1 MRIEKAFKNIVFS
14 AIYQVVSIACGLIVP
29 RLILQTFGSTYNG
42 VINSASQFLDM
53 ISILTLGITGA
64 TKVAFY
70 KTLGNGDELGTS
82 RIYKATKVYMSK
94 VALGVIAYAVLLCV
108 VYPLISHNDLSKL
121 QTAAIIVIVS
131 IGTFAQYFFGIT
143 SEALLQ
149 SDQSN
154 FIIHS
159 LNIIKLL
166 VNLVVTIVLIKLG
179 RSIFEVKLGS
189 SIIYF
194 ITPLVMNLY
203 VKKKYHIDNKC
214 EPDNSAIKERGAAAF
229 HSIANII
236 HDRVDLVLLT
246 LFADA
251 KIISVYTVYYLVVG
265 KIKQVMQIFTSGVEA
280 AFGNMWA
287 RGEMES
293 LKRNFRAYE
302 YVMFTFAAIVFSCV
316 GLLILPF
323 IKRYTSGVTDV
334 EYIRPLLAILI
345 TVAESFHCIRQP
357 YLMLVQAAGFY
368 RETKNGAMAEALL
381 NLAVSLVLINLI
393 GIEGVILGT
402 LAANLFRTCQYAAFV
417 SKHILERSIKEIVLR
432 FIWLVLTGAVII
444 FVSLFAEDRIAFS
457 EGWMGWIAEGFVVF
471 GIAAAITAVSSLLFY
486 GNDVKYLIS
495 VVKRMLR
502 RRSRRSQ

>member
-42 VINSASQFLDM
+42 VINSASQFLEM

-94 VALGVIAYAVLLCV
+94 VALGVIAYAVLLCL

-121 QTAAIIVIVS
+121 QTAAIIAIVS

-143 SEALLQ
+143 SYTLLQ
-149 SDQSN
+149 SDQSS
-154 FIIHS
+154 FIFNS
-159 LNIIKLL
+159 LYIIELL

-189 SIIYF
+189 SIIFF

-203 VKKKYHIDNKC
+203 VKKRYHIDNKC
-214 EPDNSAIKERGAAAF
+214 EPDNSAIKERGAVAF

-287 RGEMES
+287 KGEMES

-345 TVAESFHCIRQP
+345 TVAEAFYCIRQP
-357 YLMLVQAAGFY
+357 YRMLVQAAGFY
-368 RETKNGAMAEALL
+368 RETKNGAMIEALL
-381 NLAVSLVLINLI
+381 NLVVSIVLINII
-393 GIEGVILGT
+393 GVEGVILGT
-402 LAANLFRTCQYAAFV
+402 LAANLFRTCQFALFV
-417 SKHILERSIKEIVLR
+417 SKHMIDRSMKEVVLR
-432 FIWLVLTGAVII
+432 FIWLVLTSAFTVT
-444 FVSLFAEDRIAFS
+444 VSLFIKKSVTFS
-457 EGWMGWIAEGFVVF
+457 AGWGGWIAEGFAVF
-471 GIAAAITAVSSLLFY
+471 GVASVVTLVSSLVFY
-486 GNDVKYLIS
+486 RDDLRIIINVMT
-495 VVKRMLR
+495 RMLKRKR
-502 RRSRRSQ
+502 R